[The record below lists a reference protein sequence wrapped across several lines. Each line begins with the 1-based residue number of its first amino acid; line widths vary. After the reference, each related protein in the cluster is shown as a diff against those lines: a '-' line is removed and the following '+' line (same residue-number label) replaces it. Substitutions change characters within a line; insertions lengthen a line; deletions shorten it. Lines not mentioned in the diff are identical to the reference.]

1 MRFVLFC
8 FYIIGPLLCLSLLY
22 ALFSSRYRLEPWSR
36 LAVLL
41 QGGTGVIWGVLSFME
56 LHIGTADRWY
66 PLASHVKSVC
76 AGIVIG
82 LGLVLALTRE
92 FSKARKRVG
101 GDMFQGST

>member
-76 AGIVIG
+76 AGIVFG

-101 GDMFQGST
+101 G

>member
-1 MRFVLFC
+1 MRFVLFY

-41 QGGTGVIWGVLSFME
+41 QGGAGVLWGGLSFIQ
-56 LHIGTADRWY
+56 LHIGAADRWY
-66 PLASHVKSVC
+66 PLASHTKSVC

-101 GDMFQGST
+101 G

>member
-22 ALFSSRYRLEPWSR
+22 ALFSSRYRLEPCSR

-101 GDMFQGST
+101 G

>member
-1 MRFVLFC
+1 MRFVLFY

-41 QGGTGVIWGVLSFME
+41 IGGAGVTWSVLSFIE
-56 LHIGTADRWY
+56 LHIGSADRWY

-92 FSKARKRVG
+92 FSKARQRVG
-101 GDMFQGST
+101 G

>member
-1 MRFVLFC
+1 MRFVLFY

-22 ALFSSRYRLEPWSR
+22 ALFSSRYRLQPWSR

-41 QGGTGVIWGVLSFME
+41 QGGAGVTWGVLSFIE
-56 LHIGTADRWY
+56 LRMGTADRWY
-66 PLASHVKSVC
+66 PLASHIKSVC

-101 GDMFQGST
+101 G